1 MANNLS
7 YDTRINEAGNKEALE
22 LWRTVT
28 LHGISQYDFDLS
40 ARQMGIVLVIYTQP
54 GQHTVR
60 GLAETLSI
68 SKPAVTRALDRLT
81 SHKLVKRVRD
91 EKDRRNVFIETTQQG
106 HEFLSKFSETVMSSL
121 MEVS

>member
-1 MANNLS
+1 MAQNIS

-60 GLAETLSI
+60 GLAEALSI

-81 SHKLVKRVRD
+81 SHKLIKRVRD
-91 EKDRRNVFIETTQQG
+91 ERDRRNVFIETTQQG
-106 HEFLSKFSETVMSSL
+106 HEFLSQFSETVMSSL